1 MKTGLGPSKVILS
14 LIPPHHYRIP
24 ERAELV
30 QLLIYF
36 STPTTEEEL
45 YRRRLRYIRFLEQW
59 QNRKEAPRRG
69 RQAEATVVHLQQTST
84 SPNLSIV
91 PGIYDPLQCPF
102 CLSNPG
108 LPPASCEKRKSKIN
122 KFWDHVE
129 KLHQPELAAFDTGS
143 KRCGLCGLRNINYR
157 PSSVSQ
163 FKNHTETVHGIR
175 LRA

>member
-1 MKTGLGPSKVILS
+1 MKTGLGPRKVILS

-143 KRCGLCGLRNINYR
+143 KRCGLCGLRNNNYR

-163 FKNHTETVHGIR
+163 FENHTETVHGIR